1 MDDDRSTI
9 VHRPSSI
16 VRKAMFGLSDEH
28 WRFLIQGLG
37 MTLWLTLT
45 SGILSLVLGI
55 VVGVMRSAPVGFVR
69 SIAAGYT
76 ELFRNIP
83 LLTVL
88 FFAYIYFGGRA
99 GIELDAITTAI
110 IALGVYTS
118 AYVGEVIRAGLFT
131 VSKGNIEAARSQGM
145 SFMQSM
151 RYVQLPQA
159 VRAAIPPLGTLIIA
173 LLKNTSLASTITVAD
188 LLFQADLVQDR
199 TFNPDILLIA
209 GALYVSMTL
218 PLSALVNV
226 IERRWAI
233 VR

>member
-1 MDDDRSTI
+1 
-9 VHRPSSI
+9 
-16 VRKAMFGLSDEH
+16 MFGLAASD
-28 WRFLIQGLG
+28 WDLLFRGLL
-37 MTLWLTLT
+37 MTLWLTFA
-45 SGILSLVLGI
+45 SGLLSLALGI
-55 VVGVMRSAPVGFVR
+55 IVGVMRSAPVGFLR

-99 GIELDAITTAI
+99 GITLDAITTAI

-118 AYVGEVIRAGLFT
+118 AYVGEVIRAGLLT

-188 LLFQADLVQDR
+188 LLFQGDLVTDR
-199 TFNPDILLIA
+199 TFNPDVLLIA
-209 GALYVSMTL
+209 GALYVAMTL
-218 PLSALVNV
+218 PLGALVSV